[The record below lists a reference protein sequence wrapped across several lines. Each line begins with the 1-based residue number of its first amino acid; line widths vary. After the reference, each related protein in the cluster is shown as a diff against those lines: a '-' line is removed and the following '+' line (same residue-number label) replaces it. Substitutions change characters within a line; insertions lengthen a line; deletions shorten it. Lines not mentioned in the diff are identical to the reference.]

1 MDDRIKLLSVIGTRP
16 EAIKM
21 APVINEIKKHKNTI
35 RSMVCVTAQHRELL
49 DQVLELFNI
58 KPDFDLN
65 IMMKNQSPS
74 SVASKILKGMETIY
88 KDNSFDWVLVHG
100 DTTTA
105 VAASIG
111 AFYNGI
117 KIAHVEAGL
126 RTYNK
131 WHPFPEEINRR
142 MISVL
147 TDLHFAPTAQAKQNL
162 LDEGVGK
169 SNIFVTGNSVIDAV
183 KWITKVPVEISKTSL
198 RGIPW
203 EKQIILVTV
212 HRRENFG
219 PPLDNIFKAL
229 IELARKFQD
238 STCLVYPVHPNPNI
252 NKYAFDKLGKISN
265 IILLPPLDYLHF
277 AYLMNK
283 SKLIITDSGG
293 LQEEAPALGKPVI
306 VVRDV
311 TERFEAIEAGTARL
325 VGSNTKKIISEVSKL
340 LTSAEEY
347 KQMARAVNPFGD
359 GSTSKRIFE
368 LIAQHKKDKIN

>member
-74 SVASKILKGMETIY
+74 RVASKILKGMETIY

-131 WHPFPEEINRR
+131 WRPFPEEINRR

-147 TDLHFAPTAQAKQNL
+147 TDLHFAPTAKAKQNL
-162 LDEGVGK
+162 LDEGVEK

-198 RGIPW
+198 SGIPW

-219 PPLDNIFKAL
+219 PPLDNIFTAL

-252 NKYAFDKLGKISN
+252 NKYAFDKLGEISN
-265 IILLPPLDYLHF
+265 IILLPPLITYILHT
-277 AYLMNK
+277 L
-283 SKLIITDSGG
+283 
-293 LQEEAPALGKPVI
+293 
-306 VVRDV
+306 
-311 TERFEAIEAGTARL
+311 
-325 VGSNTKKIISEVSKL
+325 
-340 LTSAEEY
+340 
-347 KQMARAVNPFGD
+347 
-359 GSTSKRIFE
+359 
-368 LIAQHKKDKIN
+368 

>member
-1 MDDRIKLLSVIGTRP
+1 MIKLLTVIGTRP

-21 APVINEIKKHKNTI
+21 APVINEIKKHKDTI
-35 RSMVCVTAQHRELL
+35 RSMICVTAQHRELL

-58 KPDFDLN
+58 IPDFDLN
-65 IMMKNQSPS
+65 IMMNNQSPS
-74 SVASKILKGMETIY
+74 RVASKILKGMDNIY
-88 KDNSFDWVLVHG
+88 KHNSFDWILVHG

-131 WHPFPEEINRR
+131 LHPFPEEINRR

-147 TDLHFAPTAQAKQNL
+147 ADLHFAPTERAEQNL
-162 LDEGVGK
+162 LDEGVEEP
-169 SNIFVTGNSVIDAV
+169 NIFVTGNSVIDAV
-183 KWITKVPVEISKTSL
+183 KWVTKVPVDISRTSL
-198 RGIPW
+198 SDIPW

-219 PPLDNIFKAL
+219 LPLDNIFTAL
-229 IELARKFQD
+229 IELAIKFQD

-252 NKYAFDKLGKISN
+252 NKYAFEKLGDISN

-277 AYLMNK
+277 AFLMNR
-283 SKLIITDSGG
+283 SKIVITDSGG

-311 TERFEAIEAGTARL
+311 TERLEAIEAGTARL
-325 VGSNTKKIISEVSKL
+325 VGSNTNKIVREVSRL
-340 LTSAEEY
+340 LDSPQEY

-359 GSTSKRIFE
+359 GHTSKRIVE
-368 LIAQHKKDKIN
+368 LIARRKSDKII

>member
-1 MDDRIKLLSVIGTRP
+1 MIKLLTVIGTRP

-21 APVINEIKKHKNTI
+21 APVINEIKKHKDTI
-35 RSMVCVTAQHRELL
+35 RSMICVTAQHRELL

-58 KPDFDLN
+58 IPDFDLN
-65 IMMKNQSPS
+65 IMMNNQSPS
-74 SVASKILKGMETIY
+74 RVASKILKGMDNIY
-88 KDNSFDWVLVHG
+88 KHNSFDWILVHG

-131 WHPFPEEINRR
+131 LHPFPEEINRR

-147 TDLHFAPTAQAKQNL
+147 ADLHFAPTERAEQNL
-162 LDEGVGK
+162 LDEGVEEP
-169 SNIFVTGNSVIDAV
+169 NIFLTGNSVIDAV
-183 KWITKVPVEISKTSL
+183 KWVTKVPVDISRTSL
-198 RGIPW
+198 SDIPW

-219 PPLDNIFKAL
+219 LPLDNIFTAL
-229 IELARKFQD
+229 IELAIKFQD

-252 NKYAFDKLGKISN
+252 NKYAFEKLGDISN

-277 AYLMNK
+277 AFLMNR
-283 SKLIITDSGG
+283 SKIVITDSGG

-311 TERFEAIEAGTARL
+311 TERLEAIEAGTARL
-325 VGSNTKKIISEVSKL
+325 VGSNTNKIVREVSRL
-340 LTSAEEY
+340 LDSPQEY

-359 GSTSKRIFE
+359 GHTSKRIVE
-368 LIAQHKKDKIN
+368 LIARRKSDKII